1 MADLLPTILTA
12 FATTMATKGAE
23 APANTFNEA
32 WKYVFGSLDSSYYE
46 KMKNVNM
53 IMRST
58 LNH

>member
-12 FATTMATKGAE
+12 FATTMATKGRLLLTLLMKHG
-23 APANTFNEA
+23 NMFL
-32 WKYVFGSLDSSYYE
+32 VLLIVSCYE
-46 KMKNVNM
+46 KMKNVNI